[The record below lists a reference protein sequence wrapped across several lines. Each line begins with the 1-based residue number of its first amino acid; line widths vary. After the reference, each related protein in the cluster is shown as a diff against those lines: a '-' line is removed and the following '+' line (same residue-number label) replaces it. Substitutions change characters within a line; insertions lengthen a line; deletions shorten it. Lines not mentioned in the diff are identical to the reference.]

1 MTDAI
6 FQQRGGSHQTSRS
19 LFVCLSASEFK
30 RQETKLA
37 QQPLLSLSPH
47 PTPKPPQKILG
58 PSLAVI
64 VPSCQTVD
72 HNEEEDSNR
81 SLRPE
86 LSFTFANEQYVVVAE
101 AHGTLAAEA
110 PDLVDTHAVGTD
122 SGDLST
128 LVDVCTNTQQRLS
141 LSGVT
146 SSGTSL
152 TCVCNR
158 QVPASS
164 PIGFPV
170 WMSMMK
176 PGAWL
181 PHSSWYS
188 AGDQERGEFS
198 ERKKQVKKEKTR
210 DYVCSTGM

>member
-1 MTDAI
+1 M
-6 FQQRGGSHQTSRS
+6 
-19 LFVCLSASEFK
+19 CLSVSEFQ
-30 RQETKLA
+30 RQETKLS
-37 QQPLLSLSPH
+37 QQPLLSPSPLPPPH
-47 PTPKPPQKILG
+47 PQNKNLGSIPCCYCPQLPDSG
-58 PSLAVI
+58 R
-64 VPSCQTVD
+64 D

-86 LSFTFANEQYVVVAE
+86 FSFTFANEQYVVVAE

-122 SGDLST
+122 SRDLST

-146 SSGTSL
+146 SSSGTSL

-198 ERKKQVKKEKTR
+198 ERKKQEKKEKTR